1 MGKIKYSE
9 EERNSIFN
17 AIIELQHAHEV
28 INAIVLYLLVENPEL
43 TKGFSAKIKKYT
55 LDSVTKKREKTDKFV
70 KEIFEKLKELGEE
83 SRKKDA
89 DETAKAL
96 EDKEV
101 K

>member
-55 LDSVTKKREKTDKFV
+55 LDSVTKKREKTDVFV
-70 KEIFEKLKELGEE
+70 KEIFEKLKALGDEA
-83 SRKKDA
+83 RNRDA

>member
-1 MGKIKYSE
+1 MGKVKYSE

-17 AIIELQHAHEV
+17 AIIELQQAHEV
-28 INAIVLYLLVENPEL
+28 INAIVLYLIVENPEL

-70 KEIFEKLKELGEE
+70 KEIYDKLKAIGDEFRAKSAEE
-83 SRKKDA
+83 M
-89 DETAKAL
+89 AKAL
-96 EDKEV
+96 EEKEI